1 MRGLILDLDDTLLDE
16 RTASSIALEAFFD
29 EHDKSWTGESKE
41 AAQQRWRQISAR
53 HWCKFEA
60 GETTFQGQRRAR
72 VREFLRLE
80 LSDTEADLAF
90 EPYRLAY
97 EAAWTLVPECDA
109 FLARTQGI
117 PKVIVTNG
125 DKAQQ
130 LKKVRIT
137 RLHKHVLEVITP
149 EDCGHW
155 KPRPQI
161 FLAALARL
169 KLEPHECLMIGD
181 DPVRDI
187 QPALALG
194 MQTFLVVAGNPV
206 RSILAALPTSAACRT
221 LKG

>member
-16 RTASSIALEAFFD
+16 RKASSIALDAFFD
-29 EHDKSWTGESKE
+29 EHDQSWTGESKE
-41 AAQQRWRQISAR
+41 AAQQRWRQLSAR
-53 HWCKFEA
+53 HWRMFEA
-60 GETTFQGQRRAR
+60 GESTFRGQRRAR

-80 LSDTEADLAF
+80 LSNTEADLAF

-97 EAAWTLVPECDA
+97 EAAWTLVPGCEA
-109 FLARTQGI
+109 FLDRTKDV

-130 LKKVRIT
+130 LKKVQIT
-137 RLHKHVLEVITP
+137 RLHEHVVEVITP

-155 KPRPQI
+155 KPRPEI
-161 FLAALARL
+161 FLAALALL

-187 QPALALG
+187 QPTVALG
-194 MQTFLVVAGNPV
+194 MQTFLVVAGNPA
-206 RSILAALPTSAACRT
+206 RSILAALP
-221 LKG
+221 